1 MTEEV
6 DAFFMK
12 WTEPAVSRPGNDDL
26 EGENAWIAA
35 VCRPVR
41 RRVAG
46 RGLGRGE
53 KEAAERVVKVVVM
66 QPVKME
72 FVQKIRV
79 QGNVETKAKAEVSS
93 RISGTLDLMKADE
106 GQRVRKGDILFQVDR
121 IKLENDV
128 KGQKHKLAVA
138 EAELKIAV
146 INNELARTVAD
157 KAQVDF
163 NRADQLRK
171 ANAVSDDAY
180 ERAALNLKEAEAGV
194 SKAEAQANYARAK
207 VGQEQANLEIAEKNL
222 SDSLIRAPFDGMVI
236 LKKKDPD
243 EFVNTGDI
251 IYRLEDPDRLELV
264 TMISAVYYDRIVPG
278 KTRAVIYAPNGSVAG
293 EGIVGFRSP
302 AIDSLSRTF
311 TVKIDIP
318 KEFHMVGGQL
328 CELDLILRRE
338 EESACR
344 TRRFSTGA
352 ITAAPSSSS
361 GTAGPRRL
369 K

>member
-1 MTEEV
+1 
-6 DAFFMK
+6 
-12 WTEPAVSRPGNDDL
+12 
-26 EGENAWIAA
+26 
-35 VCRPVR
+35 
-41 RRVAG
+41 
-46 RGLGRGE
+46 
-53 KEAAERVVKVVVM
+53 M

-318 KEFHMVGGQL
+318 KEFHMVSGQL

-338 EESACR
+338 EGVGVPNQALLD
-344 TRRFSTGA
+344 RRDNRRAVFVVRDGRAEEVEVKTG
-352 ITAAPSSSS
+352 IVDGKWTMLLNPAALKGLPVVVEGQAFLGS
-361 GTAGPRRL
+361 GDRVDIAPAG
-369 K
+369 KEGK